1 MTIQSRTPA
10 ILLFGYGNL
19 GRGDDGVGPALI
31 EVMQDYLADNNR
43 TDVECLT
50 DMQLQI
56 EHVTDL
62 VARERILFIDAAMS
76 CESTCSLHPLLAEK
90 DDSYTT
96 HAMNPAAVIY
106 TYQQVYGSPAPP
118 AYLLSIRTY
127 SFELGDNICAEANQ
141 NLSLAIKMAKAFCE
155 KDYNL
160 PTT

>member
-1 MTIQSRTPA
+1 MTIQSRIPA
-10 ILLFGYGNL
+10 IVLFGYGNP

-31 EVMQDYLADNNR
+31 EAMQDYFADNNR

-62 VARERILFIDAAMS
+62 VDRERILFIDADIS
-76 CESTCSLHPLLAEK
+76 CKDACSLHPLPAKK

-127 SFELGDNICAEANQ
+127 TFELGDDICAEAAQ

-155 KDYNL
+155 KSYDL
-160 PTT
+160 PTA